1 MPEQING
8 FQKETLRTQVRGVY
22 DLQKLRI
29 QMGNRIVANVKA
41 RDMGN
46 KPSVPESEAL
56 DKEDKKYLDRLRAD
70 YKKIMDG
77 LQEIPT
83 PRKFVAIGLIS
94 DYAFLSLFDQYV
106 QMEKMEERQFAL
118 LEKSLQEFP
127 VWTHYLKEVRGIGPA
142 LAGIIIS
149 EIDIT
154 KAKYPSSLWKYAGL
168 DTVNT
173 EDGRNVGRSRKKES
187 LVKKVYINKD
197 GEEAERDSITFN
209 PFLKTKLIGV
219 AGSSFLRVGEKGVY
233 AKIYNDYK
241 NRLTHRPDCAGL
253 SKLHIHNRS
262 IRYMIKQFLVDLHRE
277 WRKLEGFPPSVPY
290 SEGKL
295 GYNHGTGTEG

>member
-1 MPEQING
+1 MD
-8 FQKETLRTQVRGVY
+8 FRKETLRTQVRGVY

-46 KPSVPESEAL
+46 VPSVPESEAL
-56 DKEDKKYLDRLRAD
+56 DKEDKKYLDRLRRD

-77 LQEIPT
+77 LKIIPT
-83 PRKFVAIGLIS
+83 PKKFVATGLIS

-118 LEKSLQEFP
+118 LEKSLDEFS
-127 VWTHYLKEVRGIGPA
+127 VWTKYLKKVKGIGPA
-142 LAGIIIS
+142 LAAIIIS
-149 EIDIT
+149 EIDIA

-187 LVKKVYINKD
+187 LVKKVYVNKE
-197 GEEAERDSITFN
+197 GKEAERDSITFN

-219 AGSSFLRVGEKGVY
+219 AGSSFLRVGGKGIY

-277 WRKLEGFPPSVPY
+277 WRRLEGFPPSVPY

-295 GYNHGTGTEG
+295 GYNHRTGTEG